1 MEALNTKVLG
11 ISVDEEPQCAEMVE
25 KLNLPFPLLSD
36 PHRLVIDDYS
46 ASDTRDKDGK
56 IIAKSVN
63 VIIKQGGE
71 TVYRHVSDWKYR
83 TPFGALISVLKSLN

>member
-1 MEALNTKVLG
+1 MVLG
-11 ISVDEEPQCAEMVE
+11 ISVDEVPQCNEMAT

-36 PHRLVIDDYS
+36 PRRLVIEEYR
-46 ASDTRDKDGK
+46 ASDTTDKDGK

-63 VIIKQGGE
+63 VLIKKGGE

-83 TPFGALISVLKSLN
+83 TPYEDLVAVIKTL